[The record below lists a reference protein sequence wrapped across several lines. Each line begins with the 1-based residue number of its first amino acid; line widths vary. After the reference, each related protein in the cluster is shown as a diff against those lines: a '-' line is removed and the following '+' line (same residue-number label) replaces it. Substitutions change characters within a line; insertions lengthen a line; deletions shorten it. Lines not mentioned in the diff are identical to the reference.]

1 MRFIPYAEARE
12 QPNIV
17 VDGAPLPASL
27 LTLSHWPNNQSPAA
41 VRRDTSTATVFAWLD
56 TPEPKISAPF
66 VSNNHF
72 DEDGLFSVFA
82 LTEPQQALAM
92 RELLIA
98 ASFAGDFGVVRQ
110 RDAARLCFII
120 EALTDPASSTLPAAV
135 FAAPDRVVALYQ
147 AVLPLLPEIVRDLQQ
162 GSPRFGAL
170 WATQDKHLADSE
182 ALLADGSVTIDE
194 LADID
199 LAIVHIPPQLEPRPV
214 RRYLEDELAAVHPFA
229 VNSATRC
236 TRLLRVQGQH
246 YEFEYRYE
254 SWLQIV
260 SRRVPLRVRLE
271 GAVERLNELET
282 GAPAWIAEEPMT
294 GIVPRLRRSDASPST
309 LSVDTVVAELRHAFS
324 SAPVAWD
331 PYDWTKPGPA

>member
-1 MRFIPYAEARE
+1 MRFIPYAEARQ

-17 VDGAPLPASL
+17 VDGAPLPSSL

-41 VRRDTSTATVFAWLD
+41 VRRDTSTATVFAWLEA
-56 TPEPKISAPF
+56 PELHITVPY

-82 LTEPQQALAM
+82 LIEPQQALAM

-110 RDAARLCFII
+110 RDAARLCFVI
-120 EALTDPASSTLPAAV
+120 EALSDPASGALPAEV

-147 AVLPLLPEIVRDLQQ
+147 AVLPLLPEIIHDLQQ

-170 WATQDKHLADSE
+170 WAAQDKHLDESE
-182 ALLADGSVTIDE
+182 ALLADGTVTIE
-194 LADID
+194 ERPEID
-199 LAIVHIPPQLEPRPV
+199 LAVVRIPPQIEPRPV

-271 GAVERLNELET
+271 GVVERLNQLESA
-282 GAPAWIAEEPMT
+282 APMWMADEPMT

-309 LSVDTVVAELRHAFS
+309 LSLETLIAELRTAFN

>member
-1 MRFIPYAEARE
+1 MRFIPYAEARQ

-17 VDGAPLPASL
+17 VDGAPLPGSL
-27 LTLSHWPNNQSPAA
+27 LSLSHWPNDESPAA

-56 TPEPKISAPF
+56 QPEPKITAPF
-66 VSNNHF
+66 VTNNHF

-82 LTEPQQALAM
+82 LTEPQQALAA

-98 ASFAGDFGVVRQ
+98 ASFAGDFGVVRR

-120 EALTDPASSTLPAAV
+120 ESLTDPASGALPAEV

-147 AVLPLLPEIVRDLQQ
+147 AVLPLLPEIIHDLER

-170 WATQDKHLADSE
+170 WSAQDKHLEQSE
-182 ALLADGSVTIDE
+182 ALLADGTVTIEE
-194 LADID
+194 LPDID
-199 LAIVHIPPQLEPRPV
+199 LAIVRIPPQLKPRAV
-214 RRYLEDELAAVHPFA
+214 RRYLEDEQAAVHPFA
-229 VNSATRC
+229 VNTATRC
-236 TRLLRVQGQH
+236 TRLLRVQGPH

-271 GAVERLNELET
+271 SAVERLNELEA
-282 GAPAWIAEEPMT
+282 GPPMWVADEPMT
-294 GIVPRLRRSDASPST
+294 AIVPRLRRGDGSPSR
-309 LSVDTVVAELRHAFS
+309 LDLQTVIGELRNAFNT
-324 SAPVAWD
+324 APVAWD

>member
-1 MRFIPYAEARE
+1 MRFIPYAEARR

-17 VDGAPLPASL
+17 VDGAPLPGSL
-27 LTLSHWPNNQSPAA
+27 LTLSHWPNNESPAA

-56 TPEPKISAPF
+56 LPGPKITAPY
-66 VSNNHF
+66 VTNNHF

-82 LTEPQQALAM
+82 LSEPQQALAA

-98 ASFAGDFGVVRQ
+98 ASFAGDFGVVRR

-120 EALTDPASSTLPAAV
+120 EALTDPGSSILPAAV

-147 AVLPLLPEIVRDLQQ
+147 AVLPLLPAIIDDLQQ

-170 WATQDKHLADSE
+170 WAAQDAHLAASE
-182 ALLADGSVTIDE
+182 ALLADGTVTIEE
-194 LADID
+194 LPDID
-199 LAIVHIPPQLEPRPV
+199 LAIVRIPSQLRPQPV
-214 RRYLEDELAAVHPFA
+214 RRYLEDEQAAVHPFA
-229 VNSATRC
+229 VNSATAC

-260 SRRVPLRVRLE
+260 SRRVPLRVRFETL
-271 GAVERLNELET
+271 VERLNALEA
-282 GAPAWIAEEPMT
+282 GPPQWMADEPMT
-294 GIVPRLRRSDASPST
+294 EIVPRLRRRDGSPSALDLDT
-309 LSVDTVVAELRHAFS
+309 LIAELRTAFN

-331 PYDWTKPGPA
+331 PYDWSKPGPA

>member
-17 VDGAPLPASL
+17 VDGAPLPSSL

-56 TPEPKISAPF
+56 CPDLQIAAPF
-66 VSNNHF
+66 VTNNHF

-98 ASFAGDFGVVRQ
+98 ASFAGDFGVVRR
-110 RDAARLCFII
+110 RDAARLCFIL

-135 FAAPDRVVALYQ
+135 FAAPDRVVALYE
-147 AVLPLLPEIVRDLQQ
+147 AMLPLLPTIVDDLQS
-162 GSPRFGAL
+162 GSPRFAAL
-170 WATQDKHLADSE
+170 WAAQDEHLQQSE
-182 ALLADGSVTIDE
+182 ALLADGSVTIEE
-194 LADID
+194 LPDID
-199 LAIVHIPPQLEPRPV
+199 LAIVHVPPQLEPRPV
-214 RRYLEDELAAVHPFA
+214 RRYLEDEQAAVHPFA
-229 VNSATRC
+229 VNSATSC
-236 TRLLRVQGQH
+236 SRLLRVQGRH

-254 SWLQIV
+254 SWLQIA

-271 GAVERLNELET
+271 GAVDALNALDA
-282 GAPAWIAEEPMT
+282 GAPAWAADEPMT
-294 GIVPRLRRSDASPST
+294 GIVPRLRRSDGSPST
-309 LSVDTVVAELRHAFS
+309 LGLDTVLAELRRAFN
-324 SAPVAWD
+324 SAPIAWD

>member
-1 MRFIPYAEARE
+1 VRFIPYAEARE

-17 VDGAPLPASL
+17 VDGAPLPSSL

-56 TPEPKISAPF
+56 CPDLQIAAPF
-66 VSNNHF
+66 VTNNHF

-98 ASFAGDFGVVRQ
+98 ASFAGDFGVVRR
-110 RDAARLCFII
+110 RDAARLCFIL

-147 AVLPLLPEIVRDLQQ
+147 AVLPLLPEIVRDVQQ

-170 WATQDKHLADSE
+170 WAAQEEHLAASE
-182 ALLADGSVTIDE
+182 ALLADGTVTIEE
-194 LADID
+194 LPDID
-199 LAIVHIPPQLEPRPV
+199 LAIVRIPPQIAARPV
-214 RRYLEDELAAVHPFA
+214 RRYLEDEQAAVHPFA
-229 VNSATRC
+229 VNSATSC

-254 SWLQIV
+254 SWLQIA

-271 GAVERLNELET
+271 GVVERLNALEPD
-282 GAPAWIAEEPMT
+282 APMWIADDPMT
-294 GIVPRLRRSDASPST
+294 SIVPRLRRSDASPST
-309 LSVDTVVAELRHAFS
+309 LSLETVVAELRTAFN

-331 PYDWTKPGPA
+331 PYDWRKPGPA

>member
-1 MRFIPYAEARE
+1 MRFIPYAEARQ
-12 QPNIV
+12 QPNII
-17 VDGAPLPASL
+17 VDGAPLPGSL

-56 TPEPKISAPF
+56 APELHISVPF

-98 ASFAGDFGVVRQ
+98 ASFAGDFGVVRR
-110 RDAARLCFII
+110 RDAARLCFVI
-120 EALTDPASSTLPAAV
+120 EALTDPASGALPAEV
-135 FAAPDRVVALYQ
+135 FTAPDRVVALYQ
-147 AVLPLLPEIVRDLQQ
+147 AVLPLLPEIIRDLQQ

-170 WATQDKHLADSE
+170 WAAQDAHLAASQ
-182 ALLADGSVTIDE
+182 ALLAEGTVTIEE
-194 LADID
+194 LPDID
-199 LAIVHIPPQLEPRPV
+199 LAIVRFPPSLKPQRV

-229 VNSATRC
+229 VNTATNC
-236 TRLLRVQGQH
+236 TRLLRVQGPH

-271 GAVERLNELET
+271 AVVERLNALEA
-282 GAPAWIAEEPMT
+282 GPPMWIADEPMT
-294 GIVPRLRRSDASPST
+294 AIVPRLRRSDASPST
-309 LSVDTVVAELRHAFS
+309 LSLQTVVAELRAAFN